1 MPTVMVERADLFERL
16 GLSPATFS
24 DKAFDELCFEFGI
37 ELDEVMSEDA
47 AVEKRQLGGGG
58 QGGAASASASAASA
72 AAAEPRILY
81 YIAIPANRYDL
92 LCVEGIARA
101 LNVFLGRVAPP
112 AYRVV
117 CDGGRA
123 PLVLTVAPETAR
135 VRPYVVAA
143 VLRGVRLDARRY
155 ASFIELQDKLHVNIC
170 RRRTLVAIGTHD
182 LDTLAPPFRYE
193 ARAPAEIEFVPLS
206 QGSRSFRADALMA
219 FYQTDPSVKHIKP
232 YVDIIAGSPVF
243 PVIYDAQR
251 RVLSL
256 PPIINGEHSKLTLA
270 TRNIFVE
277 CTATDLTKAHVVLN
291 TVVAMFAEYCE
302 APEAFCVEPV
312 EVVYEAPVRS
322 GMGSGGDALVS
333 RYLTPDLAPRVATVS
348 HSEAVS
354 LIGVS
359 AAQMPPEGAAALCTR
374 MGLQASVLAPGAA
387 APADAVIHASRHHGA
402 GDTLLRVLVP
412 PTRADVLHE
421 CDVIEDLAIAY
432 GYNKL
437 VRTLP
442 RTATTGEQLPVNKLT
457 DHLRRELAMMGY
469 DETLTLALC
478 ARDEN
483 FAAMRLVDDGRQ
495 AVVLS
500 NPQSEE
506 FQVGRTSMLP
516 GLLKS
521 LHSNRSARIADGLR
535 LFEVSD
541 VMLLDAAS
549 DVGARNERRLAALY
563 SGATAGFEVLHGLV
577 DRVMQLLEVPARPYK
592 WCEPAAFA
600 SAAGAGAG
608 AGAGAEAGAAA
619 YGRGGKRYFVE
630 AATPASTP
638 TLASYFP
645 GRVASVVLE
654 SEGGARAVVGVFGVL
669 HPEVLRNF
677 ELVYPVS
684 VLELS
689 VEAFLT

>member
-58 QGGAASASASAASA
+58 QGGSAAA
-72 AAAEPRILY
+72 AAPAAEPRILY

-112 AYRVV
+112 AYRVL

-182 LDTLAPPFRYE
+182 LDTLQPPFRYE
-193 ARAPAEIEFVPLS
+193 ARAPADIEFVPLS
-206 QGSRSFRADALMA
+206 QGSRSFRADALMD
-219 FYQTDPSVKHIKP
+219 FYSTDPSVKHIKP
-232 YVDIIAGSPVF
+232 YVEIISGSPVF
-243 PVIYDAQR
+243 PVIYDSAR

-312 EVVYEAPVRS
+312 EVVYEQPVRS
-322 GMGSGGDALVS
+322 GMGGGDKLVE

-348 HSEAVS
+348 HSETVS

-359 AAQMPPEGAAALCTR
+359 AAQMPPESAAALCTR
-374 MGLQASVLAPGAA
+374 MGLQASVLPAGAP

-457 DHLRRELAMMGY
+457 DHLRRELARMGY

-521 LHSNRSARIADGLR
+521 LNSNRSARIADGLR

-563 SGATAGFEVLHGLV
+563 SGATAGFEVVHGLV
-577 DRVMQLLEVPARPYK
+577 DRIMQLLEVPVRPYK
-592 WCEPAAFA
+592 WESEP
-600 SAAGAGAG
+600 AAGAGAG
-608 AGAGAEAGAAA
+608 SATAAA
-619 YGRGGKRYFVE
+619 AAAAGGTFGRGGKRYFVE
-630 AATPASTP
+630 AATAASTP

-645 GRVASVVLE
+645 GRVAQIVLE
-654 SEGGARAVVGVFGVL
+654 SEGPGGAADVAGRRREVIGVFGVL
-669 HPEVLRNF
+669 HPEVLKAF
-677 ELVYPVS
+677 DLGFPVS
-684 VLELS
+684 VLEMN
-689 VEAFLT
+689 VEKFL